1 MLTNMLVYTL
11 VKGLVSVMV
20 THLVRRLVMD
30 LAKNW
35 ALVDGLGGCRE
46 VILSF
51 KDHIIVGV
59 HKSEEQAVG
68 VVFNR
73 ITEWDED
80 DGALAVVFHERVKD
94 WLNSNQVQ
102 NYYNRTR
109 TI

>member
-1 MLTNMLVYTL
+1 MLINMLVYEL
-11 VKGLVSVMV
+11 VEKSVGCLVVPD
-20 THLVRRLVMD
+20 RRIVMD
-30 LAKNW
+30 LSKNW
-35 ALVDGLGGCRE
+35 AVVDGLGGCRE